1 MRTTL
6 ILNDNL
12 VREAKIRAA
21 ESNTSFSAIVNDALR
36 EKLLRQKR
44 VSDIAAYKI
53 PVYNGSSPAED
64 LTPDRIAAF
73 RDNED
78 LEDFSN

>member
-53 PVYNGSSPAED
+53 PVYNGSSSAED
-64 LTPDRIAAF
+64 LTPDRIAAL

-78 LEDFSN
+78 LKDFST